1 MHELGIVRHVVNQV
15 EKAAEDNNV
24 GRVIKLTL
32 EVGEVSSVVPDYFRD
47 CFEWYKKKTKYMR
60 DTQLELI
67 ILEGISYC
75 TQCRKTYKTVEYG
88 RNCPYCGSG
97 ETYLVTGNQM
107 TIKDMLVE

>member
-75 TQCRKTYKTVEYG
+75 TQCKKTYKTVEHG